1 MNLNRPKIFGG
12 LLGATV
18 VAGGIIVYNSGA
30 TPALS
35 GEITAVRTLGM
46 DKANSVAIVNIRAV
60 NSSNYDVSV
69 GRREMEVVD
78 AQGNRLMG
86 KIISV
91 FDIRQLFRYYPA
103 LGGMKDEP
111 MVDRQ
116 EIPPGESV
124 RALAAARF
132 AIPKHELDLRRELI
146 FHTVDYRGRKT
157 TLRQVSE

>member
-1 MNLNRPKIFGG
+1 MNLNRPKVFGG

-124 RALAAARF
+124 RALVAARF
-132 AIPKHELDLRRELI
+132 AIPKHELDMRRELI
-146 FHTVDYRGRKT
+146 FHTVDFRGRKT